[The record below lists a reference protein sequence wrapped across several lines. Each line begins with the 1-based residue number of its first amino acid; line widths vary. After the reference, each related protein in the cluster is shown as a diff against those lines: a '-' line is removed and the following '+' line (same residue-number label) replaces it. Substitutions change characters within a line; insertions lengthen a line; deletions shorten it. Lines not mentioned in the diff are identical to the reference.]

1 MFSTEIITE
10 NKITSVGALALAA
23 GLVTI
28 LYASTI
34 NTSPVEGDV
43 DGLLEEQSQKS
54 KKTACLVG
62 ASLISLG
69 VILGVGEQAMR
80 KFGSSSSILS
90 SPMSSSDLADFQDR
104 VSKAAAN
111 LRQTMSETPSA
122 SSMMDDH
129 KSSAELAARAS
140 AQISSF
146 IQNYS

>member
-1 MFSTEIITE
+1 MFSVEMITE
-10 NKITSVGALALAA
+10 NKITSVGALVLAA

-34 NTSPVEGDV
+34 NVSAVDGDV
-43 DGLLEEQSQKS
+43 DGLLAEQAKKS
-54 KKTACLVG
+54 KKTACLLG
-62 ASLISLG
+62 ASLVSVG

-80 KFGSSSSILS
+80 KFGSSSSSLS

-111 LRQTMSETPSA
+111 LRESMADTPSA